1 MIYSL
6 EGKTALVT
14 GGARRIGRE
23 IALTLAKHGA
33 DIVIHYGKSVALA
46 EQTAQDIRQIGR
58 RVALLQ
64 ADLTYWS
71 QAEQL
76 GIQAIAAFGS
86 IDILVNNA
94 ASFVK
99 AQYPNVTEAAF
110 DEAFNINL
118 KAPFVL
124 GQVIAKHMIER
135 RSPPLTNSSSHYGNI
150 INITDE
156 SAFRAFK
163 SFSAHSV
170 AKAALLALT
179 RVQAVTLGPHVRVNA
194 ICPGVVLKPD
204 TQSEA
209 NWNAYRNL
217 NPLQALGSAEQ
228 VAEAVLFLVAG
239 PQFVNGDC
247 LMLDGGEFWMEK

>member
-23 IALTLAKHGA
+23 IALILARHGA

-110 DEAFNINL
+110 N
-118 KAPFVL
+118 
-124 GQVIAKHMIER
+124 QQQ
-135 RSPPLTNSSSHYGNI
+135 LTLWQYYQYH
-150 INITDE
+150 
-156 SAFRAFK
+156 R
-163 SFSAHSV
+163 
-170 AKAALLALT
+170 
-179 RVQAVTLGPHVRVNA
+179 
-194 ICPGVVLKPD
+194 
-204 TQSEA
+204 
-209 NWNAYRNL
+209 
-217 NPLQALGSAEQ
+217 
-228 VAEAVLFLVAG
+228 
-239 PQFVNGDC
+239 
-247 LMLDGGEFWMEK
+247 